1 MPALVQGGLVLGH
14 EKRRELAK
22 AVVDAGIDIYVNGRV
37 NDFLPLQTLGGYL
50 PGSVTKYFQLSL
62 LPWEDRHAHIA
73 KLLYVGA
80 MRLGG
85 LPVKAMQFVGLRDD
99 LPEGYRSWFSRAQE
113 DTDFRSPESHVKQ
126 QLSSFADL
134 RWDAEPVKSASI
146 AQVHLA
152 EWRGKP
158 AVAKVQHQ
166 HVREE
171 FRTDLN
177 IMSELGKYVD
187 KHEEARGAGV
197 VLAALAEKLEPTV
210 EAETNFAMEAAN
222 QKRVRQAFAGS
233 GVYVAE
239 AGSKPRKLVGRR
251 PLVSKLG
258 FVFVFAKAS
267 EARVRDS

>member
-14 EKRRELAK
+14 EKPRELAK

-62 LPWEDRHAHIA
+62 
-73 KLLYVGA
+73 
-80 MRLGG
+80 G

-99 LPEGYRSWFSRAQE
+99 LPEGHRSWFSKAQE
-113 DTDFRSPESHVKQ
+113 DTDFRSPESHVRQ
-126 QLSSFADL
+126 QLLPFADL

-251 PLVSKLG
+251 PPVSKLG

-267 EARVRDS
+267 EARVRDYS